1 MFGLIVSAVVI
12 NAQGSKSQTTP
23 DLSGTWMLDQRRS
36 NVGKASSASP
46 SNYEIK
52 IKHSDPELRI
62 RRTTNINGQAEER
75 ELKYYTD
82 GRGEINPTIA
92 WLSNSPD
99 PKSPKPANTKSKT
112 GWNGNKVVTRSTLS
126 LTAGGHI
133 VQYELIEE
141 WKLSADGKTLTQT
154 TRFVFQNDP
163 MDRSIFVPANRPDDK
178 RVYNHVSK

>member
-112 GWNGNKVVTRSTLS
+112 GWNGNKVVTRSTL
-126 LTAGGHI
+126 TAGGHI

-178 RVYNHVSK
+178 RVYNLVSK